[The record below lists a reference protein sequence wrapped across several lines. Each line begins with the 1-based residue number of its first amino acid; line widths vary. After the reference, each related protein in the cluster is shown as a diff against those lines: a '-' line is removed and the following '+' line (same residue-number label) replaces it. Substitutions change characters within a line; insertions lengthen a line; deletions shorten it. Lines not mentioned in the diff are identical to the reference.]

1 MNNNDLEVTKKE
13 ENGKKITPFTFTLT
27 CPHCHHLLTPQDF
40 DQNHF
45 TIAHLQSYFQS
56 KEQEYKSQLLLQLTQ
71 DPTLFPAY
79 QQLKTENEQ
88 LKLIVEGYKLG
99 TTKSSKEKG
108 EDLEK
113 YITEKLQETYNGA
126 DDISKITHVG
136 TKADISQIIHHQNQ
150 TIGQIIYEIKN
161 EAK

>member
-1 MNNNDLEVTKKE
+1 MNDQKINASEPTKPVNN
-13 ENGKKITPFTFTLT
+13 FTFSLT
-27 CPHCHHLLTPQDF
+27 CPKCHSPLTSQDF
-40 DQNHF
+40 AQDHF
-45 TIAHLQSYFQS
+45 TIAHLQSYFQA
-56 KEQEYKSQLLLQLTQ
+56 KEADYKQQLLLQLTQ

-79 QQLKTENEQ
+79 QQIKEENEK
-88 LKLIVEGYKLG
+88 LKLILEGYKLG

-136 TKADISQIIHHQNQ
+136 TKADISQIVHLNDQ
-150 TIGQIIYEIKN
+150 TIGSIIYEIKN
-161 EAK
+161 ETK

>member
-1 MNNNDLEVTKKE
+1 MTNDNNSELFEEEPTKPL
-13 ENGKKITPFTFTLT
+13 NNFTFSLT
-27 CPHCHHLLTPQDF
+27 CPHCQKTLTPNDF
-40 DQNHF
+40 DSNHF

-56 KEQEYKSQLLLQLTQ
+56 KESDYKQQLLLQLTQ
-71 DPTLFPAY
+71 DPSLFPAY
-79 QQLKTENEQ
+79 QQIKLENEQ
-88 LKLIVEGYKLG
+88 LKLILEGYKLG

-113 YITEKLQETYNGA
+113 YITEQLQATYNGT

-136 TKADISQIIHHQNQ
+136 TKADISQIVHLNGQ

-161 EAK
+161 ESK